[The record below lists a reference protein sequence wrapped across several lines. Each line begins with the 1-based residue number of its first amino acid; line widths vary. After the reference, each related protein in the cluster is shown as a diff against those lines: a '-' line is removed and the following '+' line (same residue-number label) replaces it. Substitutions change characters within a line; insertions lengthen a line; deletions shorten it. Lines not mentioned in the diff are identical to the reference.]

1 MTVDLLLQP
10 KPPVQEGDIAF
21 ITDVDALSEGNL
33 CSCSAGDDNP
43 F

>member
-1 MTVDLLLQP
+1 M
-10 KPPVQEGDIAF
+10 
-21 ITDVDALSEGNL
+21 ITDVEIRPMPADTGQIEFIENLDALSEEHK